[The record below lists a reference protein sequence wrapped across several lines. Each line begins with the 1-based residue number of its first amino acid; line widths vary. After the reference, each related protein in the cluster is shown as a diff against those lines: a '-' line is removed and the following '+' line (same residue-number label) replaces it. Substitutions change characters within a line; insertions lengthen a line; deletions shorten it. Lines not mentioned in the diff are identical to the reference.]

1 MAIKQPE
8 GETDER
14 VGRRLLRLYRRPYVH
29 TSVGLLVLVA
39 IVAALVVIERVTD
52 EGSGPE
58 LVDIGEAP
66 TNGPVGDDSAGL
78 GPLDGEPPKVGE
90 LAPDFALRGL
100 DGEIHRL
107 SDFRGQVV
115 FVNFWATWCGPCR
128 GELPDIKSVYDEKGE
143 QGLVVLAVNVQEAA
157 GRVQAFWDEQGLTM
171 PVLLDSG
178 GEVFEEY
185 RLLGLP
191 DSFFVDRDGVLR
203 GTQVGAIGR
212 EDMLEK
218 LEEAGLP

>member
-1 MAIKQPE
+1 MAMKQPE

-14 VGRRLLRLYRRPYVH
+14 LIRRLLRFYRRPFVH
-29 TSVGLLVLVA
+29 TSVGLLVLAA
-39 IVAALVVIERVTD
+39 IVATLVVIERVTD
-52 EGSGPE
+52 EGSAPE

-66 TNGPVGDDSAGL
+66 TTGPVGDDSAGL
-78 GPLDGEPPKVGE
+78 GPLDGGPPKVGE

-100 DGEIHRL
+100 DGETYRL

-128 GELPDIKSVYDEKGE
+128 GELPDIQSVYDEKGG

-157 GRVQAFWDEQGLTM
+157 GRVQAFWDDQGLTM
-171 PVLLDSG
+171 PVLLDSR
-178 GEVFEEY
+178 GEVFEAY
-185 RLLGLP
+185 RLMGLP
-191 DSFFVDRDGVLR
+191 DSFFVDREGILR
-203 GTQVGAIGR
+203 GLQIGAIGR

-218 LEEAGLP
+218 LEDAGLP